1 MANVFSV
8 GKRAGS
14 MGVVRRILEDG
25 RESDLWIMCRRMDGG
40 RNKNVEI

>member
-14 MGVVRRILEDG
+14 MGVVGRILEDENQIYG
-25 RESDLWIMCRRMDGG
+25 LCADELMVGGIRM
-40 RNKNVEI
+40 